1 MKGQLSKSGID
12 IIRNM
17 PWGTHFCQ
25 FYQTKEDLIEILIPY
40 FKAGLENNE
49 FCLWVTSEPLKT
61 DEAKEALKRVVP
73 DLEIYLE
80 RGQIEIIPET
90 HFYVKESA
98 FDPEKALNE
107 GVEKLNHAIAG
118 GYYGL
123 RSSGNISW
131 LEKTDWD
138 SFTDYEEK
146 IDSFIGDCKVIALCT
161 YPLEKCNA
169 TEIIDVVAN
178 HQFTLIKRAGV
189 WEQIESPKR
198 RKAEEAALQAAKNWD
213 YTFDAV
219 PDLIAIIDTEYR
231 IVRVNRAMAS
241 RLGTTPEK
249 CTGLTCYRV
258 IHGTDETPSFCP
270 HRQLLMD
277 GLEHST
283 EIYEESLNGCFLVS
297 VSPLHDSKGQLI
309 GSIHVG
315 RDITERKR
323 AEDALRQSEQRVRL
337 KLEKILSPVNETDT
351 FELAEVVDVPAI
363 QSLIDGFYKLTQVPV
378 GLNDLK
384 GNVLA
389 RVGWQDICTRF
400 HRVHPETCRHCIE
413 SDIELS
419 TGISPGEFKLY
430 RCRNKMWDIATP
442 IMVAGQQVGSIFS
455 GQFFFEGEPLDY
467 EIFRS
472 QARQYGFNEDKYI
485 AALEKVP
492 RLSRE
497 TVDISMA
504 FLMGFANILSQ
515 LSYSNIKLAH
525 SLAERDT
532 LVYALRESEER
543 FRSVLENSLDSAYR
557 RDLQNNCFDYMSPV
571 IEHIT
576 GFSAKEI
583 DAMSV
588 NDLLDRIHPD
598 DRPRVTVGNAQ
609 SLDEGFGALEYRFKC
624 KDGKYCWLADYFS
637 VIKDETGMTCFRA
650 GIVRDIT
657 EHKKAE
663 EALIKSENKFRTLA
677 ENSPDIISRFDRQNR
692 HIYANP
698 AAEGP
703 YGRSPEGIIG
713 KTHSELEMD
722 PEKVKFWEYH
732 HEKVFATG
740 KLETMEFEY
749 ISPQGKKYYFNT
761 QVVPEFVDGKVAS
774 VLAISHDITDIKE
787 AESRLKDTLD
797 NLEDLVKERTA
808 ELEKAYKSLKENEK
822 GLAEAQKMAHIGN
835 WEWDVASDKTYWSEE
850 MYRIFGRDS
859 KKAAPSYN
867 EYLSYIHPDDRDYY
881 CDAIKKAVKG
891 KPFGVDYRIVLASG
905 EERIVHLTSEF
916 VLENKNIPVRIK
928 GVVQDITERKKA
940 EKALENFEI
949 ARKKE
954 IHHRIKNNLQVIS
967 SLLDLQADKFRGRKY
982 VGDSEVLNAF
992 RESQDRVISI
1002 ALIHEELHEG
1012 GRTDTL
1018 NFSPYLQRLVENLF
1032 QTYAIGN
1039 ADISLKIDLKED
1051 TFFDM
1056 DTAVPLGLIVNEL
1069 VSNSLK
1075 YAFRG
1080 RDKGVIQIKLSRGK
1094 NREPVGCR
1102 DGSKEER
1109 HENKSFVLAVSDNG
1123 PGIPEGFDM
1132 ENSDTLGIQL
1142 VTALVDQL
1150 DGKLE
1155 LKRDS
1160 GTEFIIR
1167 FAVPDRK

>member
-1 MKGQLSKSGID
+1 MKGQLRKSGID
-12 IIRNM
+12 IIGDV

-25 FYQTKEDLIEILIPY
+25 FYQTKEDLIEIIVPY

-49 FCLWVTSEPLKT
+49 LCLWVTSEPLKT
-61 DEAKEALKRVVP
+61 NEAKEALERAVP
-73 DLEIYLE
+73 DLKIYLD

-90 HFYVKESA
+90 HFYLEEGN
-98 FDPEKALNE
+98 FDPDRVLNA
-107 GVEKLNHAIAG
+107 GAEKLSHAIAC
-118 GYYGL
+118 GYNGL
-123 RSSGNISW
+123 RMSGNISW
-131 LEKTDWD
+131 LKKIDWD
-138 SFTDYEEK
+138 KFTGYEEK
-146 IDSFIGDCKVIALCT
+146 VDSAIGNFRIIALCS
-161 YPLEKCNA
+161 YFLEKCSA

-337 KLEKILSPVNETDT
+337 KLEKILSPVSETDN

-419 TGISPGEFKLY
+419 KGISPGEFKLY

-442 IMVAGQQVGSIFS
+442 VMVAGQQVGSIFS

-532 LVYALRESEER
+532 LVYALRESE
-543 FRSVLENSLDSAYR
+543 
-557 RDLQNNCFDYMSPV
+557 
-571 IEHIT
+571 
-576 GFSAKEI
+576 
-583 DAMSV
+583 
-588 NDLLDRIHPD
+588 
-598 DRPRVTVGNAQ
+598 
-609 SLDEGFGALEYRFKC
+609 
-624 KDGKYCWLADYFS
+624 
-637 VIKDETGMTCFRA
+637 
-650 GIVRDIT
+650 
-657 EHKKAE
+657 
-663 EALIKSENKFRTLA
+663 NKFRTLA

-698 AAEGP
+698 AAAGP

-749 ISPQGKKYYFNT
+749 ISSQGKK
-761 QVVPEFVDGKVAS
+761 
-774 VLAISHDITDIKE
+774 I
-787 AESRLKDTLD
+787 
-797 NLEDLVKERTA
+797 
-808 ELEKAYKSLKENEK
+808 
-822 GLAEAQKMAHIGN
+822 
-835 WEWDVASDKTYWSEE
+835 
-850 MYRIFGRDS
+850 
-859 KKAAPSYN
+859 
-867 EYLSYIHPDDRDYY
+867 
-881 CDAIKKAVKG
+881 
-891 KPFGVDYRIVLASG
+891 
-905 EERIVHLTSEF
+905 
-916 VLENKNIPVRIK
+916 
-928 GVVQDITERKKA
+928 
-940 EKALENFEI
+940 
-949 ARKKE
+949 
-954 IHHRIKNNLQVIS
+954 
-967 SLLDLQADKFRGRKY
+967 LL
-982 VGDSEVLNAF
+982 
-992 RESQDRVISI
+992 
-1002 ALIHEELHEG
+1002 
-1012 GRTDTL
+1012 
-1018 NFSPYLQRLVENLF
+1018 
-1032 QTYAIGN
+1032 
-1039 ADISLKIDLKED
+1039 
-1051 TFFDM
+1051 
-1056 DTAVPLGLIVNEL
+1056 
-1069 VSNSLK
+1069 
-1075 YAFRG
+1075 
-1080 RDKGVIQIKLSRGK
+1080 
-1094 NREPVGCR
+1094 
-1102 DGSKEER
+1102 
-1109 HENKSFVLAVSDNG
+1109 
-1123 PGIPEGFDM
+1123 
-1132 ENSDTLGIQL
+1132 
-1142 VTALVDQL
+1142 
-1150 DGKLE
+1150 
-1155 LKRDS
+1155 
-1160 GTEFIIR
+1160 
-1167 FAVPDRK
+1167 